1 MKKDLVFYG
10 ASNPCVLKILHA
22 INNARPTWNLL
33 GFIDDTPEKWGQS
46 FFDYPILGDH
56 KIIETF
62 DAGLTTFFN
71 NVFGNMPARKKVTQI
86 LTDHGCQMT
95 SLVSPDAD
103 LTFVEVGND
112 VAIEQ
117 QTAIDT
123 GVSIGDHSCI
133 KRSASVGHETV
144 LESFVFIG
152 PGATVCGRVYI
163 HEGTYIGAGSC
174 INNDLEIGPG
184 CIVGAGAVVTKNV
197 PAHVTVFGNPARILE
212 KK

>member
-1 MKKDLVFYG
+1 MNKDLVLYG
-10 ASNPCVLKILHA
+10 GSNPCVLKILHA
-22 INNARPTWNLL
+22 INQVKPTWNLL
-33 GFIDDTPEKWGQS
+33 GFIDDTPEKDGQT
-46 FFDYPILGDH
+46 FFGYPILGGH
-56 KIIETF
+56 KIIDTF
-62 DAGLTTFFN
+62 DPGQTTFFN
-71 NVFGNMPARKKVTQI
+71 NVFGNMPARKKVSQI
-86 LTDHGCQMT
+86 LAKHGCQMT

-123 GVSIGDHSCI
+123 GVRIGDHSCI

-144 LESFVFIG
+144 LERFVFIG

-174 INNDLEIGPG
+174 ITNDLEIGPG
-184 CIVGAGAVVTKNV
+184 CTIGAGAVVTKRL
-197 PAHVTVFGNPARILE
+197 PARVTVVGNPARILE